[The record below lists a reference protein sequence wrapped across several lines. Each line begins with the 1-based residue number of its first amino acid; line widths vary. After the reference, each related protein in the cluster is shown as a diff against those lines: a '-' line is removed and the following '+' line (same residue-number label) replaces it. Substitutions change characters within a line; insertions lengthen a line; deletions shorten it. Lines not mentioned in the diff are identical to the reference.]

1 MRDAVSDHRVLRRG
15 ARHPVSVCLAAL
27 FVPPLM
33 LWSGAAYRETH
44 ARPDAVRALT
54 SMVAAAWADGVRVT
68 VVSGYR
74 SYDQQADLFDRLPSD
89 RVEPPGCSQ
98 HQWGTAFD
106 LAWPGAALNPTDS
119 RSILLYAWLEQNAAS
134 YGFSR
139 PYRGEGDI
147 IDEPWHWL
155 FVPTRR
161 PLED

>member
-33 LWSGAAYRETH
+33 LWAGAAVGR
-44 ARPDAVRALT
+44 
-54 SMVAAAWADGVRVT
+54 
-68 VVSGYR
+68 
-74 SYDQQADLFDRLPSD
+74 
-89 RVEPPGCSQ
+89 
-98 HQWGTAFD
+98 
-106 LAWPGAALNPTDS
+106 AWPGAALTPTDS

-155 FVPTRR
+155 VVPTRR
-161 PLED
+161 PLGDRDGQ